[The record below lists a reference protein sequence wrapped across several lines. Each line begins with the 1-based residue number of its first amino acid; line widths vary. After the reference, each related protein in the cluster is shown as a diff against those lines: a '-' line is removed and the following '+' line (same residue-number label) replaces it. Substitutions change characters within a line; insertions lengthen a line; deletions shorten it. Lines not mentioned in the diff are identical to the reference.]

1 MFVDPDAVEA
11 HLIGELELVHVL
23 VVETVRPLG
32 IEELAV
38 DIDPHRPVRLPKVIG
53 QIRPWHEIEPDELH
67 DVSPSGLL
75 NRRIFDVTSLSLF
88 SP

>member
-1 MFVDPDAVEA
+1 MFVDPDAIEA

-32 IEELAV
+32 IEEFAV
-38 DIDPHRPVRLPKVIG
+38 DIDPYRPVRLPKVIG

-67 DVSPSGLL
+67 DVSP
-75 NRRIFDVTSLSLF
+75 
-88 SP
+88 